1 MYGLAV
7 LIQPRNKF
15 TLPTKC
21 ISMTPRTTHFS
32 KLPWVGLE
40 RTTLCYYLHV
50 FLLLHC
56 TRLQRYRF
64 CSVPYCIQLWLFIE
78 YCRFVFED
86 QQCRLFYYNS
96 HSDFAPLGYAS
107 LIMHVTYYSGTSL
120 LRAVYQFLAYEIR
133 GRDPALVLGPDRK
146 A

>member
-32 KLPWVGLE
+32 MLPWVGLE
-40 RTTLCYYLHV
+40 HTTLCYYLHV

-56 TRLQRYRF
+56 TRLQRYRLF
-64 CSVPYCIQLWLFIE
+64 DFAVCHTVCNCDCFIE

-86 QQCRLFYYNS
+86 QQCRLFYYNG

-120 LRAVYQFLAYEIR
+120 LRAVYISVFSI
-133 GRDPALVLGPDRK
+133 
-146 A
+146 

>member
-15 TLPTKC
+15 ALPTGTC
-21 ISMTPRTTHFS
+21 TVGPPYTLQGYRLFDFAVCRT
-32 KLPWVGLE
+32 
-40 RTTLCYYLHV
+40 YYCDC
-50 FLLLHC
+50 LLN
-56 TRLQRYRF
+56 
-64 CSVPYCIQLWLFIE
+64 I
-78 YCRFVFED
+78 CRFVFED

-120 LRAVYQFLAYEIR
+120 LRAVYQFLANEIR
-133 GRDPALVLGPDRK
+133 GRDPASVLGPDRK
-146 A
+146 ARRLERQRDRPAV